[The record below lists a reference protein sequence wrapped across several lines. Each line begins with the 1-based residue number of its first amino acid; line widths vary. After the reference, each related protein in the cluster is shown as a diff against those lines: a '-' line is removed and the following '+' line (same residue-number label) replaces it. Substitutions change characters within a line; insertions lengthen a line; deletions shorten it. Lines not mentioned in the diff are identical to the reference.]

1 MEARRHDT
9 PIFLSKFQTEI
20 LAIMAKGNNIQE
32 VKALMPEVK
41 DTFHKYLQL
50 LNERKVPIEKLVFT
64 KRLSKNSDEY
74 QHRNTIE
81 KNAIMQLD
89 MEGKSLKAGQILKYI
104 ITDYYCEKQSNKIR
118 AIPAEIIDEEKT
130 TYDVRRYEELLVE
143 VCNSVIEPFGYT
155 LSDIQHQHNL
165 LL

>member
-1 MEARRHDT
+1 
-9 PIFLSKFQTEI
+9 
-20 LAIMAKGNNIQE
+20 MANANNVQE
-32 VKALMPEVK
+32 VKALMPKVK
-41 DTFHKYLQL
+41 DTFQKYLQL
-50 LNERKVPIEKLVFT
+50 LRARKVPLEELVFT

-118 AIPAEIIDEEKT
+118 ATPAELIDKEKT
-130 TYDVRRYEELLVE
+130 TYDVTRYEELLVE
-143 VCNSVIEPFGYT
+143 VCKSVIEPFGYT
-155 LSDIQHQHNL
+155 LSDIQHQYNL